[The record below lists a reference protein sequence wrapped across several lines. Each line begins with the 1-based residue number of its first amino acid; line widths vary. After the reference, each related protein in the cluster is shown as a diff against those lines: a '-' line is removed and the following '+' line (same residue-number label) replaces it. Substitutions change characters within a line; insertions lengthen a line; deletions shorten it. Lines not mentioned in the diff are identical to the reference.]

1 MNVLQERTLD
11 ILSGVR
17 TASGCVHCRSLSE
30 RGVPSTLAQRL
41 RHCSAQVLSLVDLD
55 CRLPPLALD
64 HALSFALDHICEG
77 RLHADVAGEDESAAV
92 AAGLQALAQVGCL
105 DIRHEF
111 SIQALRAGLLSS
123 ASAAEDSKG
132 GEEDE
137 DAAIDHEALSGKV
150 AGATQT
156 MVEALTAHDALRR
169 AVSSPADTLT
179 HFAVGYAV
187 AKSGHLRVAIVLLSR
202 QAAVAA
208 ASVAATVHAHES
220 ATSVAVYTDELERS
234 GAEALVVTVEAA
246 PELQLLGARIAV
258 LDGSAAT
265 ASQQQLASSVATP
278 LAGIASAAE
287 EQSLEQMAGSWRQ
300 LQRPAFEAD
309 ASAWSSAPDAT
320 AAAAGAAG
328 AKRAVVLPWQLQRT
342 SGDGGSA
349 RRVGVPIPAA
359 LLRAAAAAAGG
370 TVLVQIVGA
379 AASSD
384 AAATAPF
391 NAPDAAFTAANLAVL
406 PPAVPSTGT
415 AGSGPAALQSAACFP
430 IRVFESRAADST
442 ASTLLALGVGAVSHS
457 ESGSAAASRRAS
469 LLPSS
474 ASAGAPA
481 ASARASG
488 STPGGVPAALPGGL
502 RVPSGAPSIATAARS
517 GAFSSLSVISSA
529 AAAASL
535 PAGARLQHLR
545 ADTAGSAP
553 LTLLLPLSVA
563 LEAAGGSSSVGSAR
577 AVADGAV
584 SRLMLVSG
592 ASEED
597 ALASAP
603 DGFDLLP
610 LNLAELV
617 RQQLASGSTGAS
629 AGGSSASSRS
639 ASGVACTV
647 HPAAVY
653 IAVQRGGGVAP
664 AQPLLDAG
672 LLVALGVS
680 AASGAAAAAASDAG
694 SRSSEAQLLLPS
706 MDAPAGYTLQ
716 IKDVSVAAEAPDVDA
731 SGGEGK
737 RGDDTEEGE
746 DGDARGG
753 RPTVGVRIALLSSS
767 DADAVAAAIGSGS
780 GPVSVR
786 LTDHPAAADASSRLA
801 SGRGAGAEAAAGAGA
816 GAGSSR
822 GADSSSRG
830 QQQQRLQMDADGVV
844 GSGGEPADG
853 SRAGPGG
860 RDGDAAASSAA
871 GSGGAASVR
880 VSALLAAGTGRSRAP
895 SGAESPEDGSEEGGP
910 RGPGAPPAAPPL
922 SAGSARKAPPAPPAR
937 KPAAPPA
944 ALITGAGGGAGGRG
958 LAGGEPGGDRHR
970 QQLLE
975 LLQAAMAEQERLG
988 SANSVLQRQLAI
1000 YFSLRHSDDDAKDGG
1015 ASGAGGGAG
1024 SKNAAAA
1031 AFAAADKD
1039 RRYREQLDSVATDRE
1054 RLSTLLSQSEAEATE
1069 LQSRVE
1075 EKEGRCG
1082 QLLRAFGDFKHQIA
1096 AAAVNSH
1103 TGRHIPPE
1111 ELARYE
1117 GMERDRDAEVSKVQL
1132 RHLHLSSQVA
1142 KLTDQLK
1149 RRDRVADGLA
1159 MMDFEQLKI
1168 ENSTLSERIEDRSE
1182 ELAKLKKKATVAVQI
1197 LTHVREKLHFVQ
1209 AEAARLAG
1217 ELQVVEDEVTDQRAV
1232 LASAKHERDRFRGE
1246 MEKASHAQGFAHND
1260 RLAIDFERR
1269 KRDIV
1274 ALRDRLEATRDRWQ
1288 RLADVAAD
1296 RSALL
1301 ETVMAGGGG
1310 AYGGGGGGGGFGASV
1325 GAGGFGGASAGP
1337 AAYGA
1342 TGGTAA
1348 GGFGR
1353 STMGGT
1359 GGAMGATGKTGA
1371 GSASLGYGRPPVG
1384 GASASGRR

>member
-1 MNVLQERTLD
+1 
-11 ILSGVR
+11 
-17 TASGCVHCRSLSE
+17 
-30 RGVPSTLAQRL
+30 
-41 RHCSAQVLSLVDLD
+41 
-55 CRLPPLALD
+55 
-64 HALSFALDHICEG
+64 
-77 RLHADVAGEDESAAV
+77 
-92 AAGLQALAQVGCL
+92 
-105 DIRHEF
+105 
-111 SIQALRAGLLSS
+111 
-123 ASAAEDSKG
+123 
-132 GEEDE
+132 
-137 DAAIDHEALSGKV
+137 
-150 AGATQT
+150 
-156 MVEALTAHDALRR
+156 VEALTAHDALRR

-187 AKSGHLRVAIVLLSR
+187 AKSGHLRIAILLLSR

-220 ATSVAVYTDELERS
+220 ATSLAVYADELERS
-234 GAEALVVTVEAA
+234 GAEALVLTVEAA
-246 PELQLLGARIAV
+246 PEVQLLGARIAV
-258 LDGSAAT
+258 VDGSASA
-265 ASQQQLASSVATP
+265 ASQQQLASTAATP
-278 LAGIASAAE
+278 LAGIAAAAE
-287 EQSLEQMAGSWRQ
+287 EQSLEHMAASWRQ
-300 LQRPAFEAD
+300 LQRPAFESD
-309 ASAWSSAPDAT
+309 AAAWSTAPDAAA
-320 AAAAGAAG
+320 AAAAGAT
-328 AKRAVVLPWQLQRT
+328 RAVVFPWQLQRT
-342 SGDGGSA
+342 GGDGGSA
-349 RRVGVPIPAA
+349 RRVGVPLPAA

-370 TVLVQIVGA
+370 TVLVQLVGA
-379 AASSD
+379 AAGSD

-391 NAPDAAFTAANLAVL
+391 SAPDAAFTAANLAVP
-406 PPAVPSTGT
+406 PPAALSAGAAAPSGF
-415 AGSGPAALQSAACFP
+415 AALQSPTCFP
-430 IRVFESRAADST
+430 IRFFESRAADTT

-469 LLPSS
+469 LLPPS
-474 ASAGAPA
+474 ASAAAGALGASA
-481 ASARASG
+481 ATARASV
-488 STPGGVPAALPGGL
+488 STLGGGASVLPGGL
-502 RVPSGAPSIATAARS
+502 RVPPGAPTIAAAPRS
-517 GAFSSLSVISSA
+517 GAFSSLSVVASA
-529 AAAASL
+529 AAAAAVT
-535 PAGARLQHLR
+535 AGSRLQHLR
-545 ADTAGSAP
+545 ADTVESAP

-563 LEAAGGSSSVGSAR
+563 LEAVGGGSGTAGSGSVR
-577 AVADGAV
+577 AGAADSAV

-629 AGGSSASSRS
+629 TGAFAAGSGASSRS
-639 ASGVACTV
+639 GGSVACTV

-672 LLVALGVS
+672 LFVALGVS
-680 AASGAAAAAASDAG
+680 AASGTAAAAAPDAAG
-694 SRSSEAQLLLPS
+694 SGSSEAQLLLPS
-706 MDAPAGYTLQ
+706 IDAPAGYTLQ
-716 IKDVSVAAEAPDVDA
+716 IKDVSVAVETSSDA
-731 SGGEGK
+731 DAGGGEGK
-737 RGDDTEEGE
+737 RGDGGE
-746 DGDARGG
+746 DGEEEAPGA
-753 RPTVGVRIALLSSS
+753 RPTVGVRIALLSCS
-767 DADAVAAAIGSGS
+767 DAEAVAAAIGSGS

-786 LTDHPAAADASSRLA
+786 LTDHHAATDASSRLA

-816 GAGSSR
+816 AAASSR
-822 GADSSSRG
+822 GADSSSRT
-830 QQQQRLQMDADGVV
+830 QQQRLQMDADGVV

-871 GSGGAASVR
+871 GTASGR
-880 VSALLAAGTGRSRAP
+880 VSALLAAGTGGSRAP

-910 RGPGAPPAAPPL
+910 RAPPAAPPL
-922 SAGSARKAPPAPPAR
+922 SAGSARKVPPAPPAR

-944 ALITGAGGGAGGRG
+944 ALNTGGGAGGRG
-958 LAGGEPGGDRHR
+958 LAGGEPGSDRHR

-975 LLQAAMAEQERLG
+975 LLQAALAEQERLG
-988 SANSVLQRQLAI
+988 SSNAVLQRQLAI

-1015 ASGAGGGAG
+1015 AGGAGGGAG

-1054 RLSTLLSQSEAEATE
+1054 RLATLLSQSEQEATE

-1117 GMERDRDAEVSKVQL
+1117 AMERDRDAEVSRVQL

-1209 AEAARLAG
+1209 AEAARLAA

-1232 LASAKHERDRFRGE
+1232 LASAKHERDRFRAE

-1310 AYGGGGGGGGFGASV
+1310 TYAGGGGAGFGASV
-1325 GAGGFGGASAGP
+1325 GAGGLGGASAGP
-1337 AAYGA
+1337 AAYAA

-1359 GGAMGATGKTGA
+1359 GGAAVGATGKAGA
-1371 GSASLGYGRPPVG
+1371 GSAALGYGRPPVG